1 MDYTTITSFNNFYSK
16 LKPKQ
21 QSVIRERDYN
31 NFFTNF
37 LASMV
42 KFNGFPESVDTR
54 NLNIYRVTGGDYS
67 VTEYK
72 GELVALYPQPVG
84 VLDLNGEPINIKCS
98 SAYAPVIL
106 DRVNGK
112 DAIVG
117 HNTSLRYVDA
127 NIGRFS
133 HMFAQIDLSMIYNL
147 FYSRLNKVFATD
159 DEETT
164 KVLQEILDSMDYGKL
179 KTITS
184 KNIMAELNHTMSK
197 PIQEINL
204 TDVDKVDRIQY
215 LSNFYQDLL
224 KRFCWLYGVPMNN
237 SPKMAQQSVE
247 EISNASNGSNV
258 LLFDI
263 MENANKFCD
272 KVNKLYGLNTSA
284 TLGDAWEQVVRSEG
298 LKTDSDGLVFPEVE
312 TQERADNDKKE
323 NAN

>member
-112 DAIVG
+112 NAIVG
-117 HNTSLRYVDA
+117 HNTSLRYVDS
-127 NIGRFS
+127 NVGRFS

-164 KVLQEILDSMDYGKL
+164 KVLQDILDSMDYGKL

-237 SPKMAQQSVE
+237 SPKMAQQSIE

-323 NAN
+323 NAD